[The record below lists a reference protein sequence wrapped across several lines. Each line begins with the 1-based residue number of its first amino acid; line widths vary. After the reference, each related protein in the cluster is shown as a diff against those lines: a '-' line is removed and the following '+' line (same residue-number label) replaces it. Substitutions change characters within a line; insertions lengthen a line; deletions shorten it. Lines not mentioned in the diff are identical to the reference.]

1 MTAPSSERF
10 LVTGA
15 YGCIGAWTVRR
26 LLDEDAAVRCVDVGS
41 SSHRLRYLLSP
52 DELDALEVAN
62 VDITDESEVDELFAA
77 WKPTNVIH
85 LAALQVPFCKGDPRL
100 GARVNVV
107 GTVNLFEAAK
117 RIGLPTPL
125 LYASSVATYDI
136 VDGAE
141 LAPATPS
148 GVPTTLYGVY
158 KLANE
163 GTARVYWN
171 DDEVASLGL
180 RPYVVYGVGR
190 DQGLTAE
197 PTMAMLDATLG
208 RDASISYGG
217 RNQLQYADDVAAA
230 FIAATRSGHRG
241 ATVLNLPGES
251 ISMPELADVIRRAAR
266 ERIEISTGDEPLPY
280 PDAVESSGF
289 ATIVGAT
296 QITPIEDGVRA
307 TMERFRALA
316 GRRLVVDTRAR
327 RADEGSR

>member
-1 MTAPSSERF
+1 
-10 LVTGA
+10 
-15 YGCIGAWTVRR
+15 
-26 LLDEDAAVRCVDVGS
+26 
-41 SSHRLRYLLSP
+41 
-52 DELDALEVAN
+52 
-62 VDITDESEVDELFAA
+62 
-77 WKPTNVIH
+77 
-85 LAALQVPFCKGDPRL
+85 
-100 GARVNVV
+100 
-107 GTVNLFEAAK
+107 
-117 RIGLPTPL
+117 
-125 LYASSVATYDI
+125 
-136 VDGAE
+136 
-141 LAPATPS
+141 
-148 GVPTTLYGVY
+148 VY